1 MIFYIFSFIFY
12 WNTIY
17 CKILIILIID
27 CNNYVNIYSKYS
39 YNTIVFF
46 FFLPYKL
53 LSLSIS
59 KYNDNNNSNVILA
72 FFLFNLMI
80 YCDVLIKSDFIKI
93 LLKKILLLLLLL
105 LLLSL
110 ISLL

>member
-27 CNNYVNIYSKYS
+27 CNNYVNIYSKYFH
-39 YNTIVFF
+39 NTIVFF

-59 KYNDNNNSNVILA
+59 IMINNSNVYFSL
-72 FFLFNLMI
+72 FFLFNLVI
-80 YCDVLIKSDFIKI
+80 YCDVLIKSDYI
-93 LLKKILLLLLLL
+93 
-105 LLLSL
+105 
-110 ISLL
+110 